1 MLWLL
6 RSCRLFHN
14 HAMDLDAVGFI
25 GHDMTKT
32 QHPGS
37 IRDATVWFEVL
48 SEPGQPPG
56 RQT

>member
-6 RSCRLFHN
+6 RSCRLFHS

-25 GHDMTKT
+25 VHGMTKT
-32 QHPGS
+32 QHPGP

-48 SEPGQPPG
+48 SEPRQPPEQ
-56 RQT
+56 QT